1 MKPTLIEALTRPPQG
16 YADTAALGKE
26 MRRLCSLGLDSLP
39 LPAGGDTLQR
49 WQCLAA
55 VAGHDLGLCKL
66 YEGHTDALAIMQELR
81 AQPVPEGSIWG
92 TWASE
97 PPQAR
102 VMVRRQG
109 DRAVL
114 SGRKAWCSGAGVV
127 THGLLTAWDD
137 DGQQQL
143 VAVPMDQPNLCV
155 TDDGWHA
162 VGMANTGS
170 VEILLENAEG
180 WYVGPAGGYLSRSGF
195 WLGGIGIAAC
205 WFGAAR
211 ELARHLAQ
219 HCHARPEPHALAHLG
234 AVDRAL
240 GACIAVLRQA
250 ANAADQQ
257 SDGPFE
263 HSARLC
269 RAVAEETAETV
280 ISHVGR
286 AMGAGPY
293 CKDPHFARLIAD
305 LPVYLRQSHAER
317 DLAALGQLLGA
328 PTTRTWS
335 L

>member
-26 MRRLCSLGLDSLP
+26 MRRLCGLGLDSLP

-81 AQPVPEGSIWG
+81 APSVPEGSIWG

-102 VMVRRQG
+102 VMVRLEG

-143 VAVPMDQPNLCV
+143 IAVPMDQPNLCV

-180 WYVGPAGGYLSRSGF
+180 WYVGPAGGYLNRAGF

-211 ELARHLAQ
+211 ELGRHLAQ
-219 HCHARPEPHALAHLG
+219 HCSARPEPHALAHLG

-250 ANAADQQ
+250 ASAADLQPE
-257 SDGPFE
+257 GPFE

-269 RAVAEETAETV
+269 RAVAEQTAETV
-280 ISHVGR
+280 IGHVGR

>member
-26 MRRLCSLGLDSLP
+26 MRRLCSLGLDNLP

-102 VMVRRQG
+102 VMVRCEG

-143 VAVPMDQPNLCV
+143 VAGPMDQPNLCV

-180 WYVGPAGGYLSRSGF
+180 WYVGPAGGYLSRPGF

-250 ANAADQQ
+250 ANAADLQPE
-257 SDGPFE
+257 GPFE

>member
-39 LPAGGDTLQR
+39 LPAAGDTLQR

-81 AQPVPEGSIWG
+81 AQPVSEGSIWG

-102 VMVRRQG
+102 VMVRREG
-109 DRAVL
+109 DRALL

-180 WYVGPAGGYLSRSGF
+180 WYVGPAGGYLSRPGF

-257 SDGPFE
+257 PDGPFE

>member
-26 MRRLCSLGLDSLP
+26 MRRLCSLGLDSLT

-102 VMVRRQG
+102 VMVRREG

-180 WYVGPAGGYLSRSGF
+180 WYVGPAGGYLSRPGF

-250 ANAADQQ
+250 ANAADLQPE
-257 SDGPFE
+257 GPFE

-269 RAVAEETAETV
+269 RGVAEETAETV